1 MSVGLLMDH
10 HVPRAITDG
19 LRLRGVDVVTAAE
32 EGAAQLEDPD
42 LLDRAR
48 EMGRVLVTM
57 DDDLLGI
64 AAERQRSGEPCAG
77 VVYGHQLRVSI
88 GQYVRDLEVIAAATE
103 PRELDGTVLF
113 LPL

>member
-1 MSVGLLMDH
+1 M
-10 HVPRAITDG
+10 
-19 LRLRGVDVVTAAE
+19 VTAAE
-32 EGAAQLEDPD
+32 DGAAQLEDPN

-48 EMGRVLVTM
+48 ESGRVLFTM

-64 AAERQRSGEPCAG
+64 AAERQRSGEPFAG

-88 GQYVRDLEVIAAATE
+88 GQCVQDLELIAGATE
-103 PRELDGTVLF
+103 PGELEGIVLF